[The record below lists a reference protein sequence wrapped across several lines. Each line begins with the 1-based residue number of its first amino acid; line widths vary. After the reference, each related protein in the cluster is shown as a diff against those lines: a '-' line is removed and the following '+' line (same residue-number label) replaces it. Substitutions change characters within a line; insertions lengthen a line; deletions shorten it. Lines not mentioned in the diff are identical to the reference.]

1 MLSSTNLMEPLYYI
15 TNLGPLGFSHG
26 VKNFKQLV
34 SLTEH
39 YITKIQR
46 GRNILHLIPAPP

>member
-34 SLTEH
+34 NLTEH